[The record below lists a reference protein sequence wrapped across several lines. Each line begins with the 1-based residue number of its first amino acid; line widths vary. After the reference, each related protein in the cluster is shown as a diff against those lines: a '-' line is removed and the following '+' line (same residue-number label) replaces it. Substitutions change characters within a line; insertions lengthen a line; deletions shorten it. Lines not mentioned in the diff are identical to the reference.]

1 METLL
6 RVLQTLLLVTLL
18 DLGHR
23 LASSQLAPG
32 HQDTF
37 FAPDRLDAVDEIQV
51 QMTKVNRDNCG
62 IKHVSDLFMP
72 EDTVSHIP
80 DVKDINI
87 NPVFPNRTDMLHV
100 HNMALSRAFFFY
112 FDANQFTNRTYFAP
126 YAFKYDLN
134 TRKFHVEDLARIN
147 KSEEVYTNQ
156 QWFKQLKSRWGNFY
170 DNLEKHWLKMF
181 FRSRSG
187 GRDQSKF
194 GDGTYDDIYLRRYEH
209 FPEYYKAANLEQGIW
224 TPPYFDCTGVGKP
237 MWKITYAS
245 PFFGWNSL

>member
-1 METLL
+1 MRLQYTEKYYEYANYSSEQDWNLDSLHNRKDTYTTRINADEALAMVMGNT
-6 RVLQTLLLVTLL
+6 RVWS
-18 DLGHR
+18 
-23 LASSQLAPG
+23 A
-32 HQDTF
+32 
-37 FAPDRLDAVDEIQV
+37 
-51 QMTKVNRDNCG
+51 G
-62 IKHVSDLFMP
+62 I
-72 EDTVSHIP
+72 
-80 DVKDINI
+80 
-87 NPVFPNRTDMLHV
+87 
-100 HNMALSRAFFFY
+100 Y

-134 TRKFHVEDLARIN
+134 TRKFHVEDLARVN

-156 QWFKQLKSRWGNFY
+156 EWFKQLKSRWGNFY

-209 FPEYYKAANLEQGIW
+209 FPEYYKAANFEQGIW
-224 TPPYFDCTGVGKP
+224 TPPYFDCSGVGKP

-245 PFFGWNSL
+245 PFFG